1 MDLYDQ
7 KRFTANVYAT
17 VNWNSKVHVMSANV
31 VKKKNK
37 KQTQNKHKTE
47 RQAFKLVL
55 PRPEIPPYP

>member
-7 KRFTANVYAT
+7 KRFTTNVYAT

-31 VKKKNK
+31 VKQKTKNK
-37 KQTQNKHKTE
+37 LKTE

-55 PRPEIPPYP
+55 PRQEIPPYP

>member
-1 MDLYDQ
+1 
-7 KRFTANVYAT
+7 
-17 VNWNSKVHVMSANV
+17 MSANV
-31 VKKKNK
+31 VKKKKNT